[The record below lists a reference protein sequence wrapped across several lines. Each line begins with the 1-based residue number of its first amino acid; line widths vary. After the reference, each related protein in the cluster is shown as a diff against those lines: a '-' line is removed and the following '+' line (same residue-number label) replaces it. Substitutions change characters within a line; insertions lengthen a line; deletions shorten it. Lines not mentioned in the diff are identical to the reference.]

1 MLRQTDLMG
10 NVIDKVQ
17 IAIDRMR
24 LFEPAEGY
32 YLAFSGGKDSV
43 VLKALADM
51 AGVKYDAHYNA
62 TTVDPPELVRFI
74 KFEYPDVTIEKPEIP
89 MIKLIAKKR
98 MPPTRTLRYCCAH
111 YKENA
116 SKGRV
121 TMTGVR
127 WAESNAR
134 KKNQGLVTVM
144 SKNSAKAAEETD
156 ARYARTAR
164 GGIVM
169 NDDNDETRRAVEI
182 CYRTNKTL
190 VNPIIDWT
198 DEDVWEF
205 IREYN
210 VPYCRLYDE
219 GWRRLGCVGCP
230 MGGSDS
236 MEREFERWPAIKNMY
251 LRAFEDMIEK
261 RKTDGLRTDYY
272 NTPQEVMEWWLGKR
286 VGNNE
291 NQIEMEIEEMM
302 GDESE

>member
-1 MLRQTDLMG
+1 M
-10 NVIDKVQ
+10 
-17 IAIDRMR
+17 
-24 LFEPAEGY
+24 
-32 YLAFSGGKDSV
+32 
-43 VLKALADM
+43 
-51 AGVKYDAHYNA
+51 
-62 TTVDPPELVRFI
+62 
-74 KFEYPDVTIEKPEIP
+74 
-89 MIKLIAKKR
+89 
-98 MPPTRTLRYCCAH
+98 
-111 YKENA
+111 
-116 SKGRV
+116 
-121 TMTGVR
+121 
-127 WAESNAR
+127 
-134 KKNQGLVTVM
+134 
-144 SKNSAKAAEETD
+144 
-156 ARYARTAR
+156 
-164 GGIVM
+164 
-169 NDDNDETRRAVEI
+169 EI

-210 VPYCRLYDE
+210 APYCKLYDE

-251 LRAFEDMIEK
+251 LRAFADMIEK
-261 RKTDGLRTDYY
+261 RKADGLRTDYY